1 MLTLTFAPLSAS
13 PDPHIRIL
21 ETVPGLETVP
31 SPGEPATSSWR
42 DSLEQWT
49 ARLSDVKE
57 KNAQLFSVPPQ
68 PTVAPQIQPPDAGLS
83 IACPSNQ
90 AFELCGLACTR
101 TCSDP
106 EPACSTKCTPRCQC
120 PSHLPIWNGV
130 ECATIASCAPPS
142 PPPFGLT
149 EAGCASCGCM
159 VQYGNGILRSNTA
172 CRIQPIFNKTRYNCQ
187 FAVQTG
193 ILYLYGTSW
202 QAADKDTLVDG
213 NVLHTCK
220 EAYPQ

>member
-1 MLTLTFAPLSAS
+1 MLTFTFAPLSAS

-21 ETVPGLETVP
+21 ETVPSLETVP
-31 SPGEPATSSWR
+31 GPMDIASSSGR
-42 DSLEQWT
+42 NSLEQWT
-49 ARLSDVKE
+49 SRLSEAKE
-57 KNAQLFSVPPQ
+57 KNAQLFSLPQ
-68 PTVAPQIQPPDAGLS
+68 STVAPVPEPAELS
-83 IACPSNQ
+83 IACPGNQ
-90 AFELCGLACTR
+90 VFELCGLACTR

-106 EPACSTKCTPRCQC
+106 EPMCSTKCTPRCQC
-120 PSHLPIWNGV
+120 PSRLPIWNGA
-130 ECATIASCAPPS
+130 ECATHASCAPPS

-172 CRIQPIFNKTRYNCQ
+172 CRIQPVFNKTRYNCQ

-202 QAADKDTLVDG
+202 QAAAADTLVDG